1 MLELAKHNAKEL
13 DALRRRLALAGF
25 YDDLPL
31 DLRPMP
37 PDLLSVAGRRLV
49 AETCQGLAQF
59 EGIYREGFP
68 HQTVEVSEERIIDW
82 IRQFDD
88 DFTADA
94 LVVAHNLRML
104 SRSDCVNALIE
115 FLEKHPD
122 YDGASWTKATA

>member
-1 MLELAKHNAKEL
+1 
-13 DALRRRLALAGF
+13 
-25 YDDLPL
+25 
-31 DLRPMP
+31 MP

-68 HQTVEVSEERIIDW
+68 HQTVEVSEERIIDG

-122 YDGASWTKATA
+122 YDAPTFVSLGHLVIVHQSLPTSLRTWTKATA